1 MTKRRLVLFPWLV
14 SMAFVFLSSPSGL
27 ATSLTGDERGEWAIE
42 FSAKPVPP
50 ERDPIR
56 PPILPPIR
64 PK

>member
-1 MTKRRLVLFPWLV
+1 MTKRRLVFFPSLV
-14 SMAFVFLSSPSGL
+14 SMAFVFLSSPSGF
-27 ATSLTGDERGEWAIE
+27 ATAPTNDERGESTIE

-50 ERDPIR
+50 ERGPIR

>member
-1 MTKRRLVLFPWLV
+1 MTKRRLGYFPSLV
-14 SMAFVFLSSPSGL
+14 SMAVVSLSSSSGF
-27 ATSLTGDERGEWAIE
+27 ATVLTSDDHGEWVIG